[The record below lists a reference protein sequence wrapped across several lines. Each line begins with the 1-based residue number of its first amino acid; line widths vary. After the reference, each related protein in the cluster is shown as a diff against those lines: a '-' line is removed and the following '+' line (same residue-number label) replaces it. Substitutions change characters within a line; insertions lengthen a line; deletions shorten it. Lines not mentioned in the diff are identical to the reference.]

1 MAQLWSCAEST
12 PTEKSSRILAVM
24 GWGAFAAACG
34 GFEFPPPPE
43 SPDVRSSPA
52 LVRADPPGHEF
63 SGSTIVR
70 LRPMES
76 APVEIYY
83 TTDGS
88 VPTGEHAEVYTGALE
103 LEATTLLNFIARD
116 TATGAWSMPGSE
128 LYTAKREEAVAQDVA
143 RGLYQDP
150 QMVFFVW
157 QPGAAVPMRETVR
170 LVSGGREPVTI
181 RSIRLVRNP
190 AGQFFWVDGAF
201 ELTVPDDRRVLAPGE
216 ALEVDL
222 SYMPTS
228 TFRSAAIEVLS
239 DSERSEGRTLIE
251 VWGRTSAW

>member
-1 MAQLWSCAEST
+1 M
-12 PTEKSSRILAVM
+12 
-24 GWGAFAAACG
+24 
-34 GFEFPPPPE
+34 
-43 SPDVRSSPA
+43 RSSPA

-76 APVEIYY
+76 APIEIYY

-88 VPTGEHAEVYTGALE
+88 VPTSEHATLYTGALE

-116 TATGAWSMPGSE
+116 TDTGSWSMPGSE
-128 LYTAKREEAVAQDVA
+128 LYTAKREEVQAQDVA
-143 RGLYQDP
+143 RGLHHDP

-170 LVSGGREPVTI
+170 VVSGGSEPVTI

-190 AGQFFWVDGAF
+190 TGQFFWVDGAF
-201 ELTVPDDRRVLAPGE
+201 ELTVADDRRVLAPGE
-216 ALEVDL
+216 VLELEL

-228 TFRSAAIEVLS
+228 TFRSAAIEILS
-239 DSERSEGRTLIE
+239 DSERSGGRTLIE